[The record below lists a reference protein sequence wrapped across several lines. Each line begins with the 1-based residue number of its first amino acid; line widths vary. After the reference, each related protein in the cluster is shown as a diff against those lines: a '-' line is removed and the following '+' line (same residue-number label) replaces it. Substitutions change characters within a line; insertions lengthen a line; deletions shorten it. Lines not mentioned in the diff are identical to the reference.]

1 VEIDNPCLRKT
12 NKAKGNNMK
21 LIDLLYNLDYE
32 IVLGDLNKNIEKLV
46 YDSRKVAKGDAFV
59 CISGAVRDAHD
70 FVSDVA
76 IKGATAIVVEK
87 DIDLSNLRDVT
98 VIKVKDTRY
107 ALACMAAAYFKH
119 PSEKLITIGIT
130 GTKGK
135 TTTTYMVKSILD
147 KIGMKT
153 GLIGTIETIIGDTHI
168 PSCNTT
174 PESYIVQ
181 ETFAKMVEEGCKCV
195 VMEVS
200 SQAMKLHR
208 VAGFVF
214 DYGIFTNLSKDHIGP
229 NEHKDFNEYL
239 NCKAALFRQCKNGI
253 FNVDDEH
260 TKDILEKA
268 ACKVE
273 TFGIDNEADYKAENI
288 KLFTKPGCLGIS
300 YDLKGKINIPVEIDI
315 PGRFSVYNSLTAIAI
330 CNHFT
335 NDYKLIEAVLSDI
348 RVKGRVEI
356 IPVSPKYTLMID
368 YAHNAMSLESLLK
381 CIREYHP
388 KRIVTM
394 FGCGG
399 NRDRNRRFEMG
410 EVSSRLSDLTV
421 VTSDNPRFEE
431 PEAIIEDIITGVKK
445 ADGKYIT
452 IPDRK
457 KAIKYVIENGEEG
470 DIIILAGKGHEDYQ
484 EIKGVKYPM
493 DERDIISD
501 IKKMLNM

>member
-1 VEIDNPCLRKT
+1 
-12 NKAKGNNMK
+12 MK
-21 LIDLLYNLDYE
+21 LTDLLYGLDYE
-32 IVLGDLNKNIEKLV
+32 AVLGSLDKNIEKLV
-46 YDSRKVAKGDAFV
+46 YDSRRVAKGDAFV

-76 IKGATAIVVEK
+76 IKGASAIIVEK

-98 VIKVKDTRY
+98 IIRVKDTRI
-107 ALACMAAAYFKH
+107 ALAYMSAAYFGH
-119 PSEKLITIGIT
+119 PAEKLITIGIT

-147 KIGMKT
+147 KIGMET

-168 PSCNTT
+168 ASCNTT
-174 PESYIVQ
+174 PESFIVQ
-181 ETFAKMVEEGCKCV
+181 ETFAKMVEHGCRCV

-229 NEHKDFNEYL
+229 NEHKDFEEYL

-253 FNVDDEH
+253 FNIDDEH
-260 TKDILEKA
+260 TKDILKQA
-268 ACKVE
+268 DCNVE
-273 TFGIDNEADYKAENI
+273 TFGIENSADYKAENI
-288 KLFTKPGCLGIS
+288 KLFAKPACLGIS
-300 YDLKGKINIPVEIDI
+300 YELTGKINIPVEIDI

-335 NDYKLIEAVLSDI
+335 KDYGLIEAVLSDI

-356 IPVSPKYTLMID
+356 VPVSPKYTLMID
-368 YAHNAMSLESLLK
+368 YAHNAMSLESLLN
-381 CIREYHP
+381 CIREYKP
-388 KRIVTM
+388 KRIVTL

-399 NRDRNRRFEMG
+399 NRDRDRRFEMG

-421 VTSDNPRFEE
+421 ITSDNPRFEE
-431 PEAIIEDIITGVKK
+431 PDAIIEDIITGVKR
-445 ADGKYIT
+445 AGGNYIT

-457 KAIKYVIENGEEG
+457 EAIKYVIENGMEG

-493 DERDIISD
+493 DERNIISD